1 MEFALYSLFRV
12 DIRNLV
18 KNKLLICKEFK
29 IQPSE
34 IDRLVFFEYEYMLE
48 DIKEYQKEKQTQAEA
63 QEKQQEM
70 MQRQMRNPMGG
81 MKTPQMLTLV
91 EPQ

>member
-1 MEFALYSLFRV
+1 M
-12 DIRNLV
+12 V

-81 MKTPQMLTLV
+81 MKTPQMPAMPKFTM
-91 EPQ
+91 PKFG

>member
-63 QEKQQEM
+63 Q
-70 MQRQMRNPMGG
+70 
-81 MKTPQMLTLV
+81 
-91 EPQ
+91 